1 MNPNQAEEN
10 MTSPLV
16 QRDPDVFAR
25 YTAEGWWDPETV
37 AQRIAVH
44 ARERP
49 DASAFISEYS
59 RMTWRQYDEW
69 STDLASILIR
79 AGLEPGDRVCVMLP
93 DGPGVHVAFVAAEK
107 AGLVVVGVGPRAGE
121 QELRYLMG
129 RTDATVL
136 VTQPLHRGAPAAE
149 LVARLR
155 DSGLAIRMHVVVP
168 VDGQESASVI
178 IDGEPA
184 FGDAASLAAIPGRSL
199 GPNDLFLLNSTSGT
213 TGMPKCVM
221 QFQNRW
227 VYFHKLAAAA
237 GAFTRDD
244 VFMSL
249 VGAPFGFGL
258 WTAHFTP
265 TILGAPCV
273 VMSRFSADGALR
285 LMESERVSV
294 MACVSTQFIMMLNR
308 PEIEF
313 VDLGPLRA
321 MFTGGEAVP
330 YGRAAQFEEKTG
342 ASVLQFFGSNET
354 GALSRT
360 SVEDTREQRLATAGK
375 VIPEMHVR
383 LFDDDGADVTASGGP
398 GQPACKGPATCLGYF
413 DDNAAN
419 AQLFTDDGWMLTG
432 DIATI
437 DDDGYLRVVG
447 RKSDFIIRGGK
458 NISAGEVEENVGSHP
473 AVAMVAAIARP
484 DDTFGER
491 VCVYVVTHP
500 GRTVELTDVLEHL
513 EARGVSHELY
523 PEYLIVVDEMPQA
536 SGGKIAKAAL
546 RDDLKARMAEPA

>member
-1 MNPNQAEEN
+1 MA
-10 MTSPLV
+10 SPLV
-16 QRDPDVFAR
+16 RRDPDVFAR
-25 YTAEGWWDPETV
+25 YTAQGWWEPETI
-37 AQRIAVH
+37 AQRVAVH
-44 ARERP
+44 AAERP
-49 DASAFISEYS
+49 EGLAFISELS
-59 RMTWRQYDEW
+59 RMTWREYDAR
-69 STDLASILIR
+69 STELAAILIR
-79 AGLEPGDRVCVMLP
+79 AGLEPGERVCVMLP

-107 AGLVVVGVGPRAGE
+107 AGLVIVGVGPRAGE

-129 RTDATVL
+129 RTGATVL
-136 VTQPLHRGAPAAE
+136 VTQELHRGAPATG
-149 LVARLR
+149 LVTRLR
-155 DSGLAIRMHVVVP
+155 ASGLAIRMHVVVP
-168 VDGQESASVI
+168 VDGQEGAGVTI
-178 IDGEPA
+178 HGDPA
-184 FGDAASLAAIPGRSL
+184 RGDAESVAAIPARSL

-237 GAFTRDD
+237 AAFTPDD

-273 VMSRFSADGALR
+273 VMSRFTAEGALQ
-285 LMESERVSV
+285 LMETERVTV

-308 PEIEF
+308 PEMEL

-330 YGRAAQFEEKTG
+330 YARAAQFEERTG

-360 SVEDTREQRLATAGK
+360 SVDDTREQRLATAGK
-375 VIPEMHVR
+375 VIPEMQVR
-383 LFDDDGADVTASGGP
+383 LFDDDGADVTSIGGP
-398 GQPACKGPATCLGYF
+398 GQPACKGPATCLGYY
-413 DDNAAN
+413 DDEAAN

-437 DDDGYLRVVG
+437 DANGYLRVVG

-458 NISAGEVEENVGSHP
+458 NISAGEVEENVGRHP

-491 VCVYVVTHP
+491 VCVYVVPRP
-500 GRTVELTDVLEHL
+500 GRSVELTDIVEDL
-513 EARGVSHELY
+513 EARGVSHELF
-523 PEYLIVVDEMPQA
+523 PEYLVVVDEMPQA
-536 SGGKIAKAAL
+536 SGGKVAKAAL
-546 RDDLKARMAEPA
+546 RDDLKARMSSTA